1 MAKELEQIEGSD
13 VKRYA
18 ISAAKAKLSELVDEV
33 RTAGVHVVIHRRSK
47 DAAVL
52 LSTDEFEE
60 LIQLRDTFRAAKI
73 SQALKGEKYD
83 LDEVIA
89 ELDLGV

>member
-1 MAKELEQIEGSD
+1 MAEELEQVEGSD

-18 ISAAKAKLSELVDEV
+18 ISAAKARLSELVDEV
-33 RTAGVHVVIHRRSK
+33 RTAGTHVVIHRRSK

-52 LSTDEFEE
+52 MSTAEFEE
-60 LIQLRDTFRAAKI
+60 LIKLRDTYRTAKI
-73 SQALKGEKYD
+73 AQALKGEKYD